1 MNLTNDEEFGEKLKR
16 EIEKQNREVL
26 NSFSANNTWSASTE
40 KEGIKESEDKI
51 DYSELDWEYIDAMA
65 VRMAENIKYP
75 PENWKKPMDVK
86 ELAKSAIRHARKIL
100 QPVEGDTETDLEHAE
115 ALGCNGMMIN
125 YQLKNY
131 NNGKG

>member
-1 MNLTNDEEFGEKLKR
+1 
-16 EIEKQNREVL
+16 
-26 NSFSANNTWSASTE
+26 
-40 KEGIKESEDKI
+40 
-51 DYSELDWEYIDAMA
+51 
-65 VRMAENIKYP
+65 MAENIKYP

-86 ELAKSAIRHARKIL
+86 ELAKSAMRHARKIL

-131 NNGKG
+131 KDGKG

>member
-1 MNLTNDEEFGEKLKR
+1 MITDEKEFREKLKR

-51 DYSELDWEYIDAMA
+51 DYSELDWEYIDAMTI
-65 VRMAENIKYP
+65 RMAKNIKYP
-75 PENWKKPMDVK
+75 PENWKKPMDIK
-86 ELAKSAIRHARKIL
+86 ELAKSAMRHARRIL
-100 QPVEGDTETDLEHAE
+100 QPLEGDTETDLEHAE

-125 YQLKNY
+125 YQIKNY
-131 NNGKG
+131 NNGKR